1 MTAGAQELVEL
12 DIYDHADERIVG
24 RRRFKGQTSYDVNV
38 AGYARSQF
46 DVRPLYAVEC
56 TFAKPAGRIVRTTV
70 RSAEAQASA
79 PLCAGTRTLFEWD
92 ALSAAPTAVKIAP
105 NESDEIAVLP
115 GGSALI
121 AQAVLRGS
129 SQRSIEL
136 ASQASTD
143 DLSVFYL
150 KAQVEN
156 DGNDSLDRYGS
167 MEIRIASGDET
178 VLTREYR
185 FVPHYAGDV
194 RLCWW
199 NTFGQIDYYTM
210 RRPLAEG
217 FAIGKERVLTAEG
230 YAVTASR
237 RESRMRLVS
246 DYESEKTMRWLCG
259 LLNAPKVW
267 IAEDSRFVEADVLTA
282 EVVVASDELS
292 RIDMVLREAQ
302 PETFQNR

>member
-1 MTAGAQELVEL
+1 M
-12 DIYDHADERIVG
+12 
-24 RRRFKGQTSYDVNV
+24 
-38 AGYARSQF
+38 
-46 DVRPLYAVEC
+46 
-56 TFAKPAGRIVRTTV
+56 
-70 RSAEAQASA
+70 
-79 PLCAGTRTLFEWD
+79 
-92 ALSAAPTAVKIAP
+92 
-105 NESDEIAVLP
+105 SD
-115 GGSALI
+115 
-121 AQAVLRGS
+121 
-129 SQRSIEL
+129 
-136 ASQASTD
+136 
-143 DLSVFYL
+143 L

-178 VLTREYR
+178 VLAREYK

-237 RESRMRLVS
+237 RESRLRLVS
-246 DYESEKTMRWLCG
+246 DYENEKTMRWLCE

-282 EVVVASDELS
+282 EAVVASDELS

>member
-1 MTAGAQELVEL
+1 M
-12 DIYDHADERIVG
+12 
-24 RRRFKGQTSYDVNV
+24 
-38 AGYARSQF
+38 
-46 DVRPLYAVEC
+46 
-56 TFAKPAGRIVRTTV
+56 
-70 RSAEAQASA
+70 
-79 PLCAGTRTLFEWD
+79 
-92 ALSAAPTAVKIAP
+92 KIAP

-115 GGSALI
+115 GGSALT

-129 SQRSIEL
+129 TQRSIEL
-136 ASQASTD
+136 ASQAPTD
-143 DLSVFYL
+143 DLSVFCLKMSDL

-178 VLTREYR
+178 VLAREYR

-237 RESRMRLVS
+237 RESRLWLVS
-246 DYESEKTMRWLCG
+246 DYENEKTMRWLCG

-282 EVVVASDELS
+282 EAVVASDELS
-292 RIDMVLREAQ
+292 RIDMVLREVQ

>member
-1 MTAGAQELVEL
+1 MHVREAGGT
-12 DIYDHADERIVG
+12 DRPHDRPFG
-24 RRRFKGQTSYDVNV
+24 RG
-38 AGYARSQF
+38 
-46 DVRPLYAVEC
+46 
-56 TFAKPAGRIVRTTV
+56 
-70 RSAEAQASA
+70 ASLGA
-79 PLCAGTRTLFEWD
+79 ALRGTRTLFEWD
-92 ALSAAPTAVKIAP
+92 ALSAAPTTVKIAP

-115 GGSALI
+115 GGSALT
-121 AQAVLRGS
+121 AQAVLRES
-129 SQRSIEL
+129 TQRSIEL
-136 ASQASTD
+136 ASQTPTD
-143 DLSVFYL
+143 DLSVFCLKMSDL

-156 DGNDSLDRYGS
+156 DGNDSLDRYDS

-178 VLTREYR
+178 VLAREYR

-237 RESRMRLVS
+237 RESRLRLVS
-246 DYESEKTMRWLCG
+246 DYENEKTMRWLCG

-282 EVVVASDELS
+282 EAVVASDELS

>member
-1 MTAGAQELVEL
+1 M
-12 DIYDHADERIVG
+12 
-24 RRRFKGQTSYDVNV
+24 
-38 AGYARSQF
+38 
-46 DVRPLYAVEC
+46 
-56 TFAKPAGRIVRTTV
+56 
-70 RSAEAQASA
+70 
-79 PLCAGTRTLFEWD
+79 
-92 ALSAAPTAVKIAP
+92 KIAP

-115 GGSALI
+115 GGSALT

-129 SQRSIEL
+129 TQRSIEL
-136 ASQASTD
+136 ASQTPTD
-143 DLSVFYL
+143 DLSVFCLKMSDL

-178 VLTREYR
+178 VLAREYK

-237 RESRMRLVS
+237 RESRLRLVS
-246 DYESEKTMRWLCG
+246 DYENEKTMRWLCE

-282 EVVVASDELS
+282 EAVVASDELS
-292 RIDMVLREAQ
+292 RIDMGLREAQ

>member
-1 MTAGAQELVEL
+1 MKITKTPAPYASAYRDALFRVTAGAQELVEL
-12 DIYDHADERIVG
+12 DIYDHADQRIVG

-46 DVRPLYAVEC
+46 DVLAALCGRVHVREAGGTDRPHDRPFGRGASLGAALRRDAHAVRV
-56 TFAKPAGRIVRTTV
+56 GRAVGRADDRENRPERIR
-70 RSAEAQASA
+70 RDRRI
-79 PLCAGTRTLFEWD
+79 TRRQRAD
-92 ALSAAPTAVKIAP
+92 R
-105 NESDEIAVLP
+105 
-115 GGSALI
+115 
-121 AQAVLRGS
+121 QAVLRGS
-129 SQRSIEL
+129 TQRSIEL
-136 ASQASTD
+136 ASQTPTD
-143 DLSVFYL
+143 DLSVFCLKMSDL

-178 VLTREYR
+178 VLAREYK

-237 RESRMRLVS
+237 RESRRGSCRTTKTKRRCAGCASCSMRRKYGS
-246 DYESEKTMRWLCG
+246 RKTAGSSKRTC
-259 LLNAPKVW
+259 
-267 IAEDSRFVEADVLTA
+267 
-282 EVVVASDELS
+282 
-292 RIDMVLREAQ
+292 
-302 PETFQNR
+302 